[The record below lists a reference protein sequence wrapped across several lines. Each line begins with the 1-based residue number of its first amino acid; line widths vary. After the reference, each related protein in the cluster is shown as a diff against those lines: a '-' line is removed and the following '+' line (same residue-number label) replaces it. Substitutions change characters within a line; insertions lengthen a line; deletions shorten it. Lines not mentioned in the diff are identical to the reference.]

1 LSSCGAGTPQYYRYR
16 NVRLS
21 AWPWHALAGNP
32 RLLLLDEP
40 MAHLN
45 MQLKIGLLEEL
56 KSLQQK
62 LNLTTVCITHDC
74 GS

>member
-1 LSSCGAGTPQYYRYR
+1 
-16 NVRLS
+16 
-21 AWPWHALAGNP
+21 
-32 RLLLLDEP
+32 